1 MMIITENCNFMKRI
15 LIIAAIAA
23 AAMTMSSCN
32 KYDGYALSEAVRQN
46 SKMMPPKSVAD
57 EMPADK
63 LQIPDDARD
72 VEWEKEGPYW
82 VLSYD
87 LGRGAD
93 KKEVD
98 VYFDADGAWVM
109 TKTDLHIKD
118 VPQYIKDFV
127 TNSSQYAGA
136 RFSDHDAEYVE
147 KPSGNSY
154 LLELIINGYEI
165 DVEVTEDGDITEKY
179 DR

>member
-1 MMIITENCNFMKRI
+1 MKRI
-15 LIIAAIAA
+15 FLIATMVAAAIA
-23 AAMTMSSCN
+23 TTSCN
-32 KYDGYALSEAVRQN
+32 KYDGYALSEGVRQN
-46 SKMMPPKSVAD
+46 SRMMPPKSVSD
-57 EMPADK
+57 EMPAER
-63 LQIPDDARD
+63 LQIPDNARD

-109 TKTDLHIKD
+109 TKTDLSIRE

-127 TNSSQYAGA
+127 SSSDEYSGA
-136 RFSDHDAEYVE
+136 KFSDRDAEYIE

-154 LLELIINGYEI
+154 FLEVIVGAYEI
-165 DVEVTEDGDITEKY
+165 DIEVTEDGVITERH
-179 DR
+179 D